1 MNRSAL
7 AVGMLT
13 VGIVGLGLVACSP
26 LSPREDPTRF
36 YVLTGVGASESD
48 DAAKLDI
55 TIGVGPV
62 RLSPYLERTPL
73 PTRVGDNEVEY
84 SEIDRWAEPL
94 ADVFPFVQAQ
104 NLEYFLDPNDV
115 EIYPWQRSIRV
126 DYTIEIDVIAFERNT
141 DGDAELQA
149 AWDIEDGSGHEVYS
163 HFSDITQ
170 PATTNTTQAS
180 VAALSAAAADLS
192 RVIATA
198 IRELEAQK

>member
-1 MNRSAL
+1 
-7 AVGMLT
+7 MLT

-26 LSPREDPTRF
+26 LSPRDDPTRYF
-36 YVLTGVGASESD
+36 ILTGVNESEGD
-48 DAAKLDI
+48 DVTKLDI

-73 PTRVGDNEVEY
+73 PTRTGNNEVQY

-94 ADVFPFVQAQ
+94 ADVFPFVLAQ
-104 NLEYFLDPNDV
+104 NLEYFLDPNDI
-115 EIYPWQRSIRV
+115 EIYPWQRSMRM

-141 DGDAELQA
+141 SGDAELQA

-170 PATTNTTQAS
+170 AAAANTTQAS

-192 RVIATA
+192 REIATA
-198 IRELEAQK
+198 IREIEARE